1 MKNKKILFHI
11 LVFVTFL
18 SISILLSKRVMQ
30 NDTFY
35 SIRIG
40 ESILKYGVDM
50 KDHFSWLPN
59 LSYTYPHWL
68 YDLLIFCLYD
78 VGGFSILHIFTIIL
92 GFILLYSMYH
102 FSNNLVGN
110 RALSYALVTV
120 SSFALHGFFTVR
132 AQMMSYIFLL
142 IILYSI
148 EMLRSTKNK
157 RYYLY
162 LFICSLLIANMH
174 LAVWLF
180 IFVLF
185 LPFIVQ
191 DLIYLFV
198 KKYKLKFVD
207 NYKVEIEKS
216 ELKVT
221 LIGLFICFITG
232 FMTPNFLVPFTYLI
246 NTYRGIST
254 KFINEHRPLVIGDRT
269 ELYFYLLLFV
279 IVILLKK
286 SKIKLRDLF
295 LLCGLFLLSFLSF
308 RSIALF
314 FILSIFSFVRL
325 LNYENDKFNFIIYN
339 EVYDLIVIVFFSIL
353 GFCIIKTDMKVPFY
367 EEYKYPIAASDYIIE
382 NVDYKNIKLYNEYGY
397 GSYLILRGIPVFIDS
412 RADLYLEEFND
423 CTAFRDFININSEY
437 EETFKKYGFTHV
449 LLKNDEVFN
458 LILKNDLNYK
468 VIYTDDYFTIYEA
481 LT

>member
-162 LFICSLLIANMH
+162 C
-174 LAVWLF
+174 
-180 IFVLF
+180 
-185 LPFIVQ
+185 
-191 DLIYLFV
+191 LFV
-198 KKYKLKFVD
+198 HY
-207 NYKVEIEKS
+207 
-216 ELKVT
+216 
-221 LIGLFICFITG
+221 
-232 FMTPNFLVPFTYLI
+232 
-246 NTYRGIST
+246 
-254 KFINEHRPLVIGDRT
+254 
-269 ELYFYLLLFV
+269 
-279 IVILLKK
+279 
-286 SKIKLRDLF
+286 
-295 LLCGLFLLSFLSF
+295 
-308 RSIALF
+308 
-314 FILSIFSFVRL
+314 
-325 LNYENDKFNFIIYN
+325 
-339 EVYDLIVIVFFSIL
+339 
-353 GFCIIKTDMKVPFY
+353 
-367 EEYKYPIAASDYIIE
+367 
-382 NVDYKNIKLYNEYGY
+382 
-397 GSYLILRGIPVFIDS
+397 
-412 RADLYLEEFND
+412 
-423 CTAFRDFININSEY
+423 
-437 EETFKKYGFTHV
+437 
-449 LLKNDEVFN
+449 
-458 LILKNDLNYK
+458 
-468 VIYTDDYFTIYEA
+468 
-481 LT
+481 